1 MGRNAYCMRFRPV
14 PSEGE
19 SFMASKQKIL
29 IVDDDNNIAELIS
42 LYLTKEC
49 YDTKIVNDGEEAVRE
64 FHSFQPNLILLDL
77 MLPGMDGFAVL
88 EHIRGESCETP
99 VIFLT
104 ALGAVADKVKGLRG
118 GAEDYIVK
126 PFEPVELLA
135 RIEVVLR
142 RAGKSEMHLRYGDI
156 QVDIEKHTALK
167 NGVPVALTP
176 KEFDVL
182 VFFMRNPAVAIPREQ
197 LLSNIWGFDFT
208 GESRSVDIHV
218 QQVRRK
224 MGLQGKLIT
233 IPKLGYRLERR

>member
-1 MGRNAYCMRFRPV
+1 
-14 PSEGE
+14 
-19 SFMASKQKIL
+19 MASKQKIL

-182 VFFMRNPAVAIPREQ
+182 VFFMRNPDVAITREQ

>member
-1 MGRNAYCMRFRPV
+1 MR
-14 PSEGE
+14 G
-19 SFMASKQKIL
+19 KIL
-29 IVDDDNNIAELIS
+29 VIEDEMAINDLIS
-42 LYLTKEC
+42 MNLEVTGYEVVSCLDGLEAEETLKKEA
-49 YDTKIVNDGEEAVRE
+49 D
-64 FHSFQPNLILLDL
+64 FDL
-77 MLPGMDGFAVL
+77 ALVDIMLPGKDGFAL
-88 EHIRGESCETP
+88 LPELKAAGIP

-167 NGVPVALTP
+167 NGMPVALTP

-182 VFFMRNPAVAIPREQ
+182 VFFMRNPDVAITREQ

>member
-1 MGRNAYCMRFRPV
+1 
-14 PSEGE
+14 
-19 SFMASKQKIL
+19 
-29 IVDDDNNIAELIS
+29 
-42 LYLTKEC
+42 
-49 YDTKIVNDGEEAVRE
+49 
-64 FHSFQPNLILLDL
+64 

-142 RAGKSEMHLRYGDI
+142 RAGKSEMHLRYG
-156 QVDIEKHTALK
+156 
-167 NGVPVALTP
+167 
-176 KEFDVL
+176 
-182 VFFMRNPAVAIPREQ
+182 VFFMRNPDVAITREQ

>member
-1 MGRNAYCMRFRPV
+1 MIR
-14 PSEGE
+14 
-19 SFMASKQKIL
+19 IL
-29 IVDDDNNIAELIS
+29 IVEDDENISKMLAATLSIGDYE
-42 LYLTKEC
+42 
-49 YDTKIVNDGEEAVRE
+49 YDRCVDGEEAV
-64 FHSFQPNLILLDL
+64 QTIINGTYDLILLDV

-182 VFFMRNPAVAIPREQ
+182 VFFMRTLP
-197 LLSNIWGFDFT
+197 
-208 GESRSVDIHV
+208 SRASSCS
-218 QQVRRK
+218 QTF
-224 MGLQGKLIT
+224 GALISPVNRAAWT
-233 IPKLGYRLERR
+233 FMCSRCAAKWDCRASSSPFRSSATA

>member
-1 MGRNAYCMRFRPV
+1 M
-14 PSEGE
+14 S
-19 SFMASKQKIL
+19 KIL
-29 IVDDDNNIAELIS
+29 IIEDEVAIADLEKDYLELSDFKVDICNTGDEGLKTALAGDYDLI
-42 LYLTKEC
+42 
-49 YDTKIVNDGEEAVRE
+49 I
-64 FHSFQPNLILLDL
+64 LDL

-182 VFFMRNPAVAIPREQ
+182 VFFMRNPDVAITREQ

>member
-1 MGRNAYCMRFRPV
+1 MRILRVEDEKPLSAAIVKMLEQEHFALDAAYTGPDGLDCAL
-14 PSEGE
+14 SGIYD
-19 SFMASKQKIL
+19 A
-29 IVDDDNNIAELIS
+29 IV
-42 LYLTKEC
+42 
-49 YDTKIVNDGEEAVRE
+49 
-64 FHSFQPNLILLDL
+64 LDV

-182 VFFMRNPAVAIPREQ
+182 VFFMRNPDVAITREQ

>member
-1 MGRNAYCMRFRPV
+1 MIR
-14 PSEGE
+14 
-19 SFMASKQKIL
+19 IL
-29 IVDDDNNIAELIS
+29 IVEDDENISKMLAATLSIGDYE
-42 LYLTKEC
+42 
-49 YDTKIVNDGEEAVRE
+49 YDRCADGEEAV
-64 FHSFQPNLILLDL
+64 QTIINGTYDLILLDV

-167 NGVPVALTP
+167 NGVPVALTLYLP
-176 KEFDVL
+176 GQASSGDAEAALLRYRQVL
-182 VFFMRNPAVAIPREQ
+182 GLQAVDDWQA
-197 LLSNIWGFDFT
+197 
-208 GESRSVDIHV
+208 VDIS
-218 QQVRRK
+218 
-224 MGLQGKLIT
+224 LSLIH
-233 IPKLGYRLERR
+233 I

>member
-1 MGRNAYCMRFRPV
+1 MKARILVIEDEMAINDLLCMNLEAAGYETV
-14 PSEGE
+14 GYLDGNDASEGVAQDHE
-19 SFMASKQKIL
+19 FQCAL
-29 IVDDDNNIAELIS
+29 VDI
-42 LYLTKEC
+42 
-49 YDTKIVNDGEEAVRE
+49 
-64 FHSFQPNLILLDL
+64 
-77 MLPGMDGFAVL
+77 MLPGKDGFAL
-88 EHIRGESCETP
+88 LPELKAAGIP

-182 VFFMRNPAVAIPREQ
+182 VFFMRNPDVAITREQ

>member
-1 MGRNAYCMRFRPV
+1 
-14 PSEGE
+14 
-19 SFMASKQKIL
+19 
-29 IVDDDNNIAELIS
+29 
-42 LYLTKEC
+42 
-49 YDTKIVNDGEEAVRE
+49 
-64 FHSFQPNLILLDL
+64 

-182 VFFMRNPAVAIPREQ
+182 VFFMRNPDVAITREQ

>member
-1 MGRNAYCMRFRPV
+1 MR
-14 PSEGE
+14 
-19 SFMASKQKIL
+19 
-29 IVDDDNNIAELIS
+29 
-42 LYLTKEC
+42 
-49 YDTKIVNDGEEAVRE
+49 
-64 FHSFQPNLILLDL
+64 ILLVEDEKPL
-77 MLPGMDGFAVL
+77 SAAIVKMLEQEHFALDAAYTGPDGLDCALSGIYDAIVLDVMLPGMDGFAVL

-182 VFFMRNPAVAIPREQ
+182 VFFMRNPDVAITREQ

>member
-1 MGRNAYCMRFRPV
+1 MIR
-14 PSEGE
+14 
-19 SFMASKQKIL
+19 IL
-29 IVDDDNNIAELIS
+29 IVEDDENISKMLAATLSIGDYE
-42 LYLTKEC
+42 
-49 YDTKIVNDGEEAVRE
+49 YDRCADGEEAV
-64 FHSFQPNLILLDL
+64 QAILNGTYDLILLDV

-182 VFFMRNPAVAIPREQ
+182 VFFMRNPDVAITREQ

>member
-1 MGRNAYCMRFRPV
+1 MIR
-14 PSEGE
+14 
-19 SFMASKQKIL
+19 IL
-29 IVDDDNNIAELIS
+29 IVEDDENISKMLAATLSIGDYE
-42 LYLTKEC
+42 
-49 YDTKIVNDGEEAVRE
+49 YDRCADGEEAV
-64 FHSFQPNLILLDL
+64 QTILNGTYDLILLDV

-126 PFEPVELLA
+126 PFEPWSFWRALKWCCAA
-135 RIEVVLR
+135 RAKAKCTCATAIFR
-142 RAGKSEMHLRYGDI
+142 WT
-156 QVDIEKHTALK
+156 IEKHTALK

-182 VFFMRNPAVAIPREQ
+182 VFFMRNPDVAITREQ

>member
-1 MGRNAYCMRFRPV
+1 
-14 PSEGE
+14 
-19 SFMASKQKIL
+19 MASKQKIL

-182 VFFMRNPAVAIPREQ
+182 VFFMRNPDVAITREL

>member
-1 MGRNAYCMRFRPV
+1 MIR
-14 PSEGE
+14 
-19 SFMASKQKIL
+19 IL
-29 IVDDDNNIAELIS
+29 IVEDDENISKMLAATLSIGDYE
-42 LYLTKEC
+42 
-49 YDTKIVNDGEEAVRE
+49 YDRCADGEEAV
-64 FHSFQPNLILLDL
+64 QTIIN
-77 MLPGMDGFAVL
+77 
-88 EHIRGESCETP
+88 
-99 VIFLT
+99 
-104 ALGAVADKVKGLRG
+104 GAVADKVKGLRG

-182 VFFMRNPAVAIPREQ
+182 VFFMRNPDVAITREQ

>member
-1 MGRNAYCMRFRPV
+1 MIR
-14 PSEGE
+14 
-19 SFMASKQKIL
+19 IL
-29 IVDDDNNIAELIS
+29 IVEDDENISKMLAATLSIGDYE
-42 LYLTKEC
+42 
-49 YDTKIVNDGEEAVRE
+49 YDRCADGEEAV
-64 FHSFQPNLILLDL
+64 QTILNGTYGLILLDV

-167 NGVPVALTP
+167 NGMPVALTP

-182 VFFMRNPAVAIPREQ
+182 
-197 LLSNIWGFDFT
+197 LLFARHQGKILTKKRIYEEVWGEAYCYDDSNIMALISPVNRAVWTFT
-208 GESRSVDIHV
+208 CSRYAAKWDCRASSSPF
-218 QQVRRK
+218 RSSA
-224 MGLQGKLIT
+224 T
-233 IPKLGYRLERR
+233 A